1 MSSMFELR
9 TFLPRTLFGRS
20 LLIILVPVI
29 LLQVI
34 LTSVFLDNHFR
45 KMTTRL
51 AEAVAGEVTFLLA
64 THDEPGDLLSINR
77 LARENFGITLSEISE
92 FPQQNRFGSGIWE
105 RWVTQYLDEVLEE
118 KLNEPSRVYYHD
130 GSISIFVQ
138 TAQTVYVFTF
148 PERRIYTSSSYIF
161 LLWMVSSALLLSLIA
176 LIFMRN
182 QIRPIRR
189 LAIAAERFGRGQ
201 EAPSFKPTGAREVR
215 AAAKSFIVMKERL
228 RRQMDQRTA
237 MLAGISHD
245 LRTPLTRLKLSLS
258 MMEDNQDTAEMKAD
272 INEMERMI
280 KGYLDFVRGGEDEPV
295 ERVALAAYIRKSLM
309 AHKNLEIELA
319 NHCAEDVFITLRPMA
334 FDRALSNLLTNAGRY
349 GEKIRVTA
357 SCDDE
362 AFILEVEDNGPGI
375 PDDKLEDVF
384 KPFYRLDE
392 ARGLSTG
399 GVGLGLTIA
408 RDIILAHGGLLS
420 LEKSLD
426 MGGVSARIE
435 LPL

>member
-1 MSSMFELR
+1 MLELR

-64 THDEPGDLLSINR
+64 TRNTTDELLSINT
-77 LARENFGITLSEISE
+77 LARENFGMTVSEISE
-92 FPQQNRFGSGIWE
+92 FPHSNEFGKGIWE
-105 RWVTQYLDEVLEE
+105 RWVTKYLDQVLKE
-118 KLNEPSRVYYHD
+118 KLNAPFRLFYHD
-130 GSISIFVQ
+130 GSISIFVK
-138 TAQTVYVFTF
+138 TKEAVYVFTF

-161 LLWMVSSALLLSLIA
+161 LLWMVISALLLSFIA
-176 LIFMRN
+176 LLFMRN
-182 QIRPIRR
+182 QVRPIRR

-215 AAAKSFIVMKERL
+215 QAATAFIVMKERL
-228 RRQMDQRTA
+228 QRQMDQRTA

-245 LRTPLTRLKLSLS
+245 LRTPLTRLKLSMS
-258 MMEDNQDTAEMKAD
+258 MMEDNQDTADMKAD

-295 ERVALAAYIRKSLM
+295 ERVALAGFIRNALM
-309 AHKNLEIELA
+309 AHKNLEIELV

-334 FDRALSNLLTNAGRY
+334 FERALSNLLTNAGRY

-362 AFILEVEDNGPGI
+362 TFILEVEDNGAGI
-375 PDDKLEDVF
+375 PADKLEEVF

-408 RDIILAHGGLLS
+408 RDIILAHGGLLT
-420 LEKSLD
+420 LHKSQD
-426 MGGVSARIE
+426 MGGVAARIE